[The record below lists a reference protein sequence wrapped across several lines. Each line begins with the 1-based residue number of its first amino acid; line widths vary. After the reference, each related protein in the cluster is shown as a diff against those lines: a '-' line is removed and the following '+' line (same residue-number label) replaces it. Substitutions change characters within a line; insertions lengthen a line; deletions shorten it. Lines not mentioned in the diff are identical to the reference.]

1 MDIPVNSRA
10 GRNYL
15 HNDNSGFTLVE
26 LMVALAIVGILV
38 AVALPAYQESVL
50 RAARAD
56 GKNALMQ
63 AASDQERFY
72 SNAFTYSANAGPLS
86 SPVQATVTSP
96 DGNYIV
102 SVAACSGGTIGS
114 CYVATATPQGDQAAD
129 TCGNLTITNTG
140 IRTASGGTLEEC
152 WQR

>member
-1 MDIPVNSRA
+1 MDIPVNPRI
-10 GRNYL
+10 RREFL
-15 HNDNSGFTLVE
+15 HNGNRGFTLVE

-38 AVALPAYQESVL
+38 AVALPSYKQSQL

-86 SPVQATVTSP
+86 SPAQATVTSP
-96 DGNYIV
+96 DGKYVV

-114 CYVATATPQGDQAAD
+114 CYVATATPQGDQAED

-140 IRTASGGTLEEC
+140 IRSASGGTLEEC